1 MMDVKHSGIARRP
14 APAADT
20 AAATLMPVPS
30 ATAPPRIESLKRQLD
45 AKRTHKL
52 HLKTSHAD
60 QAAPLAAGT
69 APSEGAPAR
78 AASAPAGLFSSVS
91 EPKEGVLLER
101 AVRQNDACTES
112 SPSLPGETAATPV
125 LRAAVRVMQT
135 LGTACDAVFQGGN
148 AIGRG
153 CRHAYDI
160 VQDACVSLLRN
171 TSAEKDVRG
180 DVRGYKAPSNIK
192 QYVPGDGGQIGSPLQ
207 EAVRS
212 INTAMEKSSTEIA
225 FAGTNITWR
234 NLQYLI
240 RPKAFR
246 AQMDSAPQEA
256 GAVASRGLKASSPDC
271 SGTLMRALVTG
282 IHNARDPWHN
292 ALLIAKSAID
302 PKGVNP
308 GLLQHPE
315 LISPELA
322 AAQAQYKEYRE
333 ARYPDF
339 DEIYQ
344 RLRGFGDP
352 AGIAAVE
359 RTIGERQAACDEQG
373 IMLDQDAYIGDQV
386 LNPESEHPVTALRF
400 SEDLTRMR
408 RYLTELAAYLEQ

>member
-1 MMDVKHSGIARRP
+1 MDVKHSGIARRP
-14 APAADT
+14 AAAADT
-20 AAATLMPVPS
+20 VAATLMPVAP
-30 ATAPPRIESLKRQLD
+30 ATAPSRAESLKRQLD
-45 AKRTHKL
+45 AKRTLKL
-52 HLKTSHAD
+52 HLKTSPSG

-69 APSEGAPAR
+69 APSEGALGR
-78 AASAPAGLFSSVS
+78 GASAPTGLFSSVS
-91 EPKEGVLLER
+91 EPKAGPLAER

-112 SPSLPGETAATPV
+112 LPPLTGETAPKPV
-125 LRAAVRVMQT
+125 RPAAVRVMQT
-135 LGTACDAVFQGGN
+135 LGTACDAVYEGGN

-153 CRHAYDI
+153 CRHAYGI
-160 VQDACVSLLRN
+160 VQEACVSLLRN
-171 TSAEKDVRG
+171 ASAEKDVRG
-180 DVRGYKAPSNIK
+180 DVRGYKAPSDIK
-192 QYVPGDGGQIGSPLQ
+192 QYAPGDGGQIGSPLE
-207 EAVRS
+207 EAIRS
-212 INTAMEKSSTEIA
+212 ITTAMEKSSTEIA

-246 AQMDSAPQEA
+246 AQVDSAPQET

-271 SGTLMRALVTG
+271 SGALMRALVTG
-282 IHNARDPWHN
+282 IQNARDPWHN
-292 ALLIAKSAID
+292 ALLIAKSKID

-315 LISPELA
+315 LIDPELA

-339 DEIYQ
+339 DEVYQ

-352 AGIAAVE
+352 SGIAAVAKA
-359 RTIGERQAACDEQG
+359 IDERQAVCDEQG
-373 IMLDQDAYIGDQV
+373 IMFDQDAYIGDQV
-386 LNPESEHPVTALRF
+386 LNPESKHPVTALRF